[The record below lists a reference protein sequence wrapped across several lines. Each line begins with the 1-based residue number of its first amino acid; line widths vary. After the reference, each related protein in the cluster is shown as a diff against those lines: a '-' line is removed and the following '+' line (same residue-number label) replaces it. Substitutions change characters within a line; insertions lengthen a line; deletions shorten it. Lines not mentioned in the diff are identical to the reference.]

1 MIFETGKDSSVKK
14 TIVIKKNYEFKT
26 LFSKGK
32 FFHGEY
38 IHMYILKN
46 NYNFNKIGIAI
57 SKKQGKAVK
66 RNHFKR
72 LIRENYK
79 NLEDKIK
86 NGFSILIVGNKS
98 KDITEISYYEIKEN
112 MEMLIKKA
120 GILNE

>member
-1 MIFETGKDSSVKK
+1 MKK
-14 TIVIKKNYEFKT
+14 TIVIKKNYEFKN

-38 IHMYILKN
+38 IHLYILKN
-46 NYNFNKIGIAI
+46 NCNLNKLGIAV

-72 LIRENYK
+72 IIRESYK
-79 NLEDKIK
+79 VLEK
-86 NGFSILIVGNKS
+86 NILDGYSILVVGNKN
-98 KDITEISYYEIKEN
+98 KDISQISYYNIFEN
-112 MEMLIKKA
+112 MESSLKKA

>member
-1 MIFETGKDSSVKK
+1 MKK

-32 FFHGEY
+32 FFHGDY

-46 NYNFNKIGIAI
+46 NSNFNKIGIAV

-72 LIRENYK
+72 LIRESYK
-79 NLEDKIK
+79 NLESNIK
-86 NGFSILIVGNKS
+86 EGFSILVVGNKN
-98 KDITEISYYEIKEN
+98 KEIQEISYKIIKEN
-112 MEMLIKKA
+112 MEKLLKKA
-120 GILNE
+120 GLLNE

>member
-1 MIFETGKDSSVKK
+1 MKK

-46 NYNFNKIGIAI
+46 NCNFNKIGIAI

-66 RNHFKR
+66 RNRFKR
-72 LIRENYK
+72 FIREAYK
-79 NLEDKIK
+79 NLEG
-86 NGFSILIVGNKS
+86 NFSCGINILIVGNKNMEIS
-98 KDITEISYYEIKEN
+98 EISYKKIFEN
-112 MEMLIKKA
+112 MEKLAKKA
-120 GILNE
+120 GILNG

>member
-1 MIFETGKDSSVKK
+1 MKK

-46 NYNFNKIGIAI
+46 NFNFNKIGIAV

-72 LIRENYK
+72 LIRESYK
-79 NLEDKIK
+79 NSENKIK
-86 NGFSILIVGNKS
+86 EGFNILIVGNKNQ
-98 KDITEISYYEIKEN
+98 DIENISYYKILDNLEK
-112 MEMLIKKA
+112 LLKKA
-120 GILNE
+120 GIFNE

>member
-1 MIFETGKDSSVKK
+1 MKK

-26 LFSKGK
+26 LFNKGK

-38 IHMYILKN
+38 IHIYVLKN
-46 NYNFNKIGIAI
+46 NCNFNKFGIAV

-72 LIRENYK
+72 LVRENYK
-79 NLEDKIK
+79 VLENKIC
-86 NGFSILIVGNKS
+86 NGYNILIVGNKNKNIS
-98 KDITEISYYEIKEN
+98 EISYHDIEEN
-112 MEMLIKKA
+112 MKSSLKKA

>member
-1 MIFETGKDSSVKK
+1 VKK
-14 TIVIKKNYEFKT
+14 TIVIKKNYEFKS

-46 NYNFNKIGIAI
+46 NCNFNKIGIAV

-79 NLEDKIK
+79 IIEPKIK
-86 NGFSILIVGNKS
+86 NGYSILFVGNKN
-98 KDITEISYYEIKEN
+98 KDITKITYYDIKEN
-112 MEMLIKKA
+112 IENTLKKA
-120 GILNE
+120 GILYE

>member
-1 MIFETGKDSSVKK
+1 MKK
-14 TIVIKKNYEFKT
+14 TIVIKKNYEFKN

-38 IHMYILKN
+38 IHLYVLKN
-46 NYNFNKIGIAI
+46 NCNFNKLGIAV

-79 NLEDKIK
+79 IIEPRLK
-86 NGFSILIVGNKS
+86 NGYSILVVGNKN
-98 KDITEISYYEIKEN
+98 KDISEINYYDIQEN
-112 MEMLIKKA
+112 MEKNLKKA
-120 GILNE
+120 GVLYE

>member
-1 MIFETGKDSSVKK
+1 MKK

-38 IHMYILKN
+38 VHMYVLKN
-46 NYNFNKIGIAI
+46 NCNFNKIGIAI

-79 NLEDKIK
+79 NLEDKIQ
-86 NGFSILIVGNKS
+86 NGFSILIVGNKNKEIS
-98 KDITEISYYEIKEN
+98 DISYYEVKEN
-112 MEMLIKKA
+112 MEKLLKKA
-120 GILNE
+120 GILDG